1 MCVTVPRSSQW
12 TEIRNMYVYTNTHRD
27 LQTCLYLFPYLS
39 LSLLKPYTI
48 LITSIPVQH
57 YRLHFGF
64 PWLFSPTV
72 RNLAP
77 ITLVY
82 LLEQFLLYVAKLT
95 DESAQRWFLTH
106 WPSSFTGPHSFL
118 TCNPKVPQK
127 KGKHLGKKISQ
138 KAQLWTWTLPIWATN
153 PRSRPW
159 HS

>member
-77 ITLVY
+77 IILSMFTYMLKPFASNQSLHHVGPPASLSH
-82 LLEQFLLYVAKLT
+82 LLHKGPDCSPCLGLINGFFTELLRK
-95 DESAQRWFLTH
+95 DKRKE
-106 WPSSFTGPHSFL
+106 
-118 TCNPKVPQK
+118 
-127 KGKHLGKKISQ
+127 GKRKERRKDIGNNTIIEL
-138 KAQLWTWTLPIWATN
+138 L
-153 PRSRPW
+153 
-159 HS
+159 